1 MKFCPKCGSIM
12 MPKMAGKKTVLA
24 CSCGHSET
32 AENVSFTE
40 KSRHTD
46 KKIEV
51 IEKEPTINP
60 IVDADCPKCH
70 HSLAEHWEVQT
81 RSADEPAT
89 RFFKCQKCGHT
100 RREYK

>member
-1 MKFCPKCGSIM
+1 
-12 MPKMAGKKTVLA
+12 MAGKKTVLA
-24 CSCGHSET
+24 CDCGHSEPT
-32 AENVSFTE
+32 ESVELKE
-40 KSRHTD
+40 KSRQID

-51 IEKEPTINP
+51 IEKEHSVN
-60 IVDADCPKCH
+60 VVVEADCPKCH
-70 HSLAEHWEVQT
+70 HPLAEHWEVQT

>member
-12 MPKMAGKKTVLA
+12 MPKQVNKKAQLI
-24 CSCGHSET
+24 CGCGHTEELQNAEIKET
-32 AENVSFTE
+32 N
-40 KSRHTD
+40 KKQD

-51 IEKEPTINP
+51 IEKELSINP
-60 IVDADCPKCH
+60 IVDAECPKCKH
-70 HSLAEHWEVQT
+70 PLAEHWEVQT
-81 RSADEPAT
+81 RAADEPAT

>member
-12 MPKMAGKKTVLA
+12 MPKQAGKKIVL
-24 CSCGHSET
+24 SCGCGYNEET
-32 AENVSFTE
+32 QNVSLKETS
-40 KSRHTD
+40 KHID
-46 KKIEV
+46 KEIAV
-51 IEKEPTINP
+51 IEKEHTVN
-60 IVDADCPKCH
+60 VVVEAECPKCH

-81 RSADEPAT
+81 RAADEPAT